1 MRQENVMTAIAAAQ
15 ITLWDSKFENALREF
30 LPFLDSD
37 DILTA
42 DVSLRDLGLDSM
54 GMVELLA
61 ALESGYEVRFRDEYL
76 SMETFATP
84 AVLWGTLTILI

>member
-1 MRQENVMTAIAAAQ
+1 MRQETIMAAIATAQ
-15 ITLWDSKFENALREF
+15 ITLWDSKFENSLREF

-37 DILTA
+37 EMLTA

-61 ALESGYEVRFRDEYL
+61 ALEDGYDVRFRDEYL
-76 SMETFATP
+76 TMETFATP

>member
-1 MRQENVMTAIAAAQ
+1 MRRETIMAATATAQ

-37 DILTA
+37 ETLTA

-61 ALESGYEVRFRDEYL
+61 ALEDGYDVRFRDEYL
-76 SMETFATP
+76 TMETFATP

>member
-1 MRQENVMTAIAAAQ
+1 MTATATAQ
-15 ITLWDSKFENALREF
+15 ITLWDTTFENNLRAF
-30 LPFLDSD
+30 LPFLDSTET
-37 DILTA
+37 LTA

-61 ALESGYEVRFRDEYL
+61 ALEDGYHVRFRDEYL
-76 SMETFATP
+76 TMETFATP